1 MDLAINNPSW
11 KLIGTPWK
19 KEEAPINFQEGK
31 LIGTPWKKEEA
42 PATTQVAKAKAAA

>member
-19 KEEAPINFQEGK
+19 KEKAN
-31 LIGTPWKKEEA
+31 
-42 PATTQVAKAKAAA
+42 ATVKAAA

>member
-19 KEEAPINFQEGK
+19 NEEPA
-31 LIGTPWKKEEA
+31 
-42 PATTQVAKAKAAA
+42 ATTQAAKAKAAA

>member
-19 KEEAPINFQEGK
+19 QE
-31 LIGTPWKKEEA
+31 
-42 PATTQVAKAKAAA
+42 KAAATEAVAA